1 MFHVK
6 LALSTA
12 AYPNL
17 TAMGRDVVDTGK
29 QAAELLLKLIDGERM
44 GASDGRAVRIA
55 CPRFDRSCSGR
66 GIRCDDELKNRDC
79 VFASA
84 IPLADARPTSYGV
97 KLKKS
102 LSD

>member
-12 AYPNL
+12 AHPNL

-29 QAAELLLKLIDGERM
+29 ADRRTAAQADRRRAC

-55 CPRFDRSCSGR
+55 CPRFDRSRSGS

-79 VFASA
+79 VFAAA
-84 IPLADARPTSYGV
+84 IPFAVVRPTSYSV

>member
-29 QAAELLLKLIDGERM
+29 QTAELLLKLIDGERV
-44 GASDGRAVRIA
+44 GASDGRAARIA
-55 CPRFDRSCSGR
+55 CPRFDRSRSGSR
-66 GIRCDDELKNRDC
+66 IRCDDELKNRDC
-79 VFASA
+79 AFASA
-84 IPLADARPTSYGV
+84 IPFADARPTSYGV

>member
-55 CPRFDRSCSGR
+55 CPRFDRSRSGS

-79 VFASA
+79 AFAAA
-84 IPLADARPTSYGV
+84 IPLADARPTSYSV

>member
-29 QAAELLLKLIDGERM
+29 QAAELLLKLIDGERVGHLM
-44 GASDGRAVRIA
+44 EKSRT
-55 CPRFDRSCSGR
+55 
-66 GIRCDDELKNRDC
+66 NC
-79 VFASA
+79 VPALRPV
-84 IPLADARPTSYGV
+84 PLRQGN
-97 KLKKS
+97 KMR
-102 LSD
+102 